1 MRSRGIAEASPKRSL
16 LTSIVVFV
24 SGFGIGL
31 MVVMYPTL
39 GPLLTDGDMFGLTSA
54 KYGLLFLPQIVA
66 AIVSALAVRR
76 LAARIGMKRVVMLGT
91 ACCVVSMALLLVASR
106 LVGHPGLA
114 YPVLLV
120 GTAAVGAGFAATMS
134 GLNVYAFELFREHPG
149 AALTGLHMVITVGS
163 VLSPLMFSLFLR
175 GGYWPGAPMV
185 VAAILAGLLASQLK
199 LDSLGSDRAP
209 GYEPPADR
217 VRLSQR
223 LWLWAALALLYGACE
238 ATFAYWGPVY
248 ANEDKGLSVATSALA
263 LSAFWGALTLG
274 RALFTA
280 FSLRFRTRAVYII
293 APFVVAVAFLALPF
307 LQGTLSVILGF
318 ALAGLGCSFFY
329 PDSVGLASN
338 EQPAHA
344 AVVSATMTAFL
355 FAGFGLG
362 ANLPGIL
369 RSAAGLSTVFT
380 WSLGYAVALGLLAVF
395 MTSAGKGHPQ
405 IRDAQGSPRI
415 AE

>member
-1 MRSRGIAEASPKRSL
+1 VRSRGSAEASPKRSF
-16 LTSIVVFV
+16 LTSTLVFA

-31 MVVMYPTL
+31 MIVVYPTL
-39 GPLLTDGDMFGLTSA
+39 GPLLTDRDMFGLTNA
-54 KYGLLFLPQIVA
+54 QYGLLFLPQIVA

-76 LAARIGMKRVVMLGT
+76 LGARIGMKRVVIIGT
-91 ACCVVSMALLLVASR
+91 GCCVVAMALLLVASS

-114 YPVLLV
+114 YSVLLV

-149 AALTGLHMVITVGS
+149 AAITGLHMVITAGS

-185 VAAILAGLLASQLK
+185 VAAILAGLLVSQVK
-199 LDSLGSDRAP
+199 LDSLGSDRAL
-209 GYEPPADR
+209 GYELSAER

-223 LWLWAALALLYGACE
+223 VWLWAALALLYGACE

-280 FSLRFRTRAVYII
+280 FSLRFRTRALYVV
-293 APFVVAVAFLALPF
+293 APFVVAAAFLVLP
-307 LQGTLSVILGF
+307 LTQDTMPVILGF
-318 ALAGLGCSFFY
+318 ALGGLGCSFFY
-329 PDSVGLASN
+329 PNSVGLASN
-338 EQPAHA
+338 EQPMHA

-355 FAGFGLG
+355 FVGFGLG
-362 ANLPGIL
+362 SNLPGIL
-369 RSAAGLSTVFT
+369 RSAAGLSAIFT
-380 WSLGYAVALGLLAVF
+380 WSLGYAVVLGLLAIF
-395 MTSAGKGHPQ
+395 MTSTRKE
-405 IRDAQGSPRI
+405 RPRI
-415 AE
+415 RAVCDSSRVAE